1 MPKMT
6 IKEWFVKWFSF
17 PQLEVKPKKPDSLDI
32 LSTETGVVR
41 KKETT
46 KEWRKDTVWEK
57 PKRTRTIKGRYK
69 ADDKSTP
76 DVNEAWEGGKAPKK
90 KKINVTRRKA
100 KQK

>member
-1 MPKMT
+1 MPKKT

-17 PQLEVKPKKPDSLDI
+17 PQPEVKPKKP
-32 LSTETGVVR
+32 TE
-41 KKETT
+41 KD
-46 KEWRKDTVWEK
+46 WRKDTVWEK

-90 KKINVTRRKA
+90 KAPKKKVKVTRRKA
-100 KQK
+100 K